1 MQYFK
6 ITHSTGKETGRDF
19 PQLHCL
25 TQFHAHQLNAWEFP
39 SFTPKLEFELNKT
52 AKLTDV
58 LSNAAISTY
67 GFILN
72 DKVKDILTRF
82 NLIRHKF
89 YDAKI
94 FLQKTGEVFSYNYF
108 HPCDPDL
115 SRLLDY
121 DKSVFYETE
130 WTFRENIIKINSFD
144 HYKELK
150 SKDKDAKFG
159 VDLDQI
165 YVNEKY
171 DKHLDLFCFL
181 PFANS
186 TYVTKRL
193 KDELEK
199 SNLKGLAFEDA
210 PEIKI

>member
-1 MQYFK
+1 MEYFRM
-6 ITHSTGKETGRDF
+6 TYSTGKEIGRDF

-25 TQFHAHQLNAWEFP
+25 TQIYAHQLSAWEFP
-39 SFTPKLEFELNKT
+39 SFVPKLEFELNKT

-58 LSNAAISTY
+58 LSNAAIS
-67 GFILN
+67 GFGLLMN
-72 DKVKDILTRF
+72 DKMKETLSKF
-82 NLIRHKF
+82 NLMKHKF

-94 FLQKTGEVFSYNYF
+94 IIPKTGEEIPFNYF

-121 DKSVFYETE
+121 DKSVFYETK
-130 WTFRENIIKINSFD
+130 WTSRVDIIRINSYD

-150 SKDKDAKFG
+150 SQDKKAMFG
-159 VDLDQI
+159 VKLDEI
-165 YVNEKY
+165 YVNNLF
-171 DKHLDLFCFL
+171 DKTLDLFVFL

-199 SNLKGLAFEDA
+199 NNIKGLTFEDA
-210 PEIKI
+210 PEIKV

>member
-1 MQYFK
+1 MEYFRM
-6 ITHSTGKETGRDF
+6 TYSTGKEIGRDF
-19 PQLHCL
+19 PQLHRL
-25 TQFHAHQLNAWEFP
+25 TQIYAHQLSAWEFP
-39 SFTPKLEFELNKT
+39 SFIPRLEFELYKT

-58 LSNAAISTY
+58 LSNAAIS
-67 GFILN
+67 GFGLLMN
-72 DKVKDILTRF
+72 DKMKDILSKF
-82 NLIRHKF
+82 NLVKHKF

-94 FLQKTGEVFSYNYF
+94 IIPKTREEIAFNYF

-121 DKSVFYETE
+121 DKSVFYETK
-130 WTFRENIIKINSFD
+130 WTSRVDNIRINSYD
-144 HYKELK
+144 HYTELK
-150 SKDKDAKFG
+150 SLDRKAMFG
-159 VDLDQI
+159 VKLDEI
-165 YVNEKY
+165 YVNSMF
-171 DKHLDLFCFL
+171 DRTLDLFFFL

-199 SNLKGLAFEDA
+199 NNIKGLTFEDA